1 MKSRGK
7 TLRVVVDTNVFVS
20 GLLSKQGQ
28 PFAIL
33 EAWNAK
39 KFILVMSSEQQ
50 AELQDVFSR
59 PRLIKRCHLSPA
71 EINNLLAQIDL
82 LSQKVSGTA
91 VLPVAVRDVKD
102 EKILASAIGGAV
114 DYLVTGDIDLLTLNG
129 NSALSTLKI
138 VTVRDFLSILSSF

>member
-1 MKSRGK
+1 M
-7 TLRVVVDTNVFVS
+7 LRVVVDTNVFVS
-20 GLLSKQGQ
+20 SLLSKRGQ
-28 PFAIL
+28 PFAIV
-33 EAWNAK
+33 EAWNAQ

-59 PRLIKRCHLSPA
+59 PRLIKRCHLSLS

-82 LSQKVSGTA
+82 LSQKASGTT

-129 NSALSTLKI
+129 KSCTWCAKNCYCS
-138 VTVRDFLSILSSF
+138 RFY